1 MNMNDLITTKQ
12 IQALV
17 GLGRSA
23 THNLTRQAGFPNP
36 YRINA
41 RTLRWDRAEVLAWL
55 EARKSSPTRKPK
67 TRTQRGQRFSVDGV
81 TFRTV
86 A

>member
-1 MNMNDLITTKQ
+1 MNELITSKD

-23 THNLTRQAGFPNP
+23 THNLTRQASFPAP

-41 RTLRWDRAEVLAWL
+41 RTLRWDRSQVIAWL
-55 EARKSSPTRKPK
+55 EDRKGSQTRKTK
-67 TRTQRGQRFSVDGV
+67 VRAGHGRRFSVDGI

>member
-1 MNMNDLITTKQ
+1 MNELITTKEMQ
-12 IQALV
+12 TLI

-23 THNLTRQAGFPNP
+23 THNLTRQPGFPRP

-41 RTLRWDRAEVLAWL
+41 RTLRWDRNEVLTWLEERKNFSSKKL
-55 EARKSSPTRKPK
+55 EARHSQGR
-67 TRTQRGQRFSVDGV
+67 RFTVDGV

>member
-1 MNMNDLITTKQ
+1 MNELITTKE

-23 THNLTRQAGFPNP
+23 THNLTQQKGFPNP

-41 RTLRWDRAEVLAWL
+41 RTLRWDRSEVLAWL
-55 EARKSSPTRKPK
+55 EARKGVTEKK
-67 TRTQRGQRFSVDGV
+67 AKVRTKAGRRFSVDGI

>member
-1 MNMNDLITTKQ
+1 MNELMTTKE
-12 IQALV
+12 IQTLV

-55 EARKSSPTRKPK
+55 EARKSTPTKK
-67 TRTQRGQRFSVDGV
+67 SKVRTERGPRFSVDGV

>member
-1 MNMNDLITTKQ
+1 MNELITTKE

-23 THNLTRQAGFPNP
+23 THNLTRQTGFPNP

-41 RTLRWDRAEVLAWL
+41 RTLRWDRSEVLAWL
-55 EARKSSPTRKPK
+55 EARKGVTEKK
-67 TRTQRGQRFSVDGV
+67 AKVRTKAGRRFSVDGI

>member
-1 MNMNDLITTKQ
+1 MNELITSKE

-17 GLGRSA
+17 GLSRSA
-23 THNLTRQAGFPNP
+23 THNLTRQVGFPEP

-41 RTLRWDRAEVLAWL
+41 RTIRWSRLEVEKWL
-55 EARKSSPTRKPK
+55 EARKQFGASTSK
-67 TRTQRGQRFSVDGV
+67 TRPTNGLRFTVDGV